1 MKKRIKLKYGNI
13 FLILIILGLISYIII
28 TIISPKKESDNNMG
42 KTKTTNTTIKTSTTT
57 TTSETTTTSKKT
69 TTTTTTKKNIS
80 SQTNKTGKTS
90 KGYTV
95 EYKDGAYYVDGYLI
109 VNKTYPLD
117 STWKP
122 KNTFKSVPNDGFAR
136 EPLNSEAYESWKQMK
151 SDAAALNLNLWA
163 QSGYRSY
170 DYQNDLYNGYV

>member
-13 FLILIILGLISYIII
+13 FLILIILGLISYIIVSII
-28 TIISPKKESDNNMG
+28 TTKREPDNNMS
-42 KTKTTNTTIKTSTTT
+42 KPKTTNTTSKTTAETTTTSKTTT
-57 TTSETTTTSKKT
+57 TTTKGTTTSKKT

-95 EYKDGAYYVDGYLI
+95 EYKDGAYYVGGYLI

-122 KNTFKSVPNDGFAR
+122 KNTFKIVPIDGFTR
-136 EPLNSEAYESWKQMK
+136 
-151 SDAAALNLNLWA
+151 
-163 QSGYRSY
+163 
-170 DYQNDLYNGYV
+170 